1 MFFMSHI
8 REIESC
14 SRKTANVRFKSTIFQ
29 KKEKIDKSELIIV
42 VVVVLTTVVRKWE
55 YLE

>member
-1 MFFMSHI
+1 MTHV

-14 SRKTANVRFKSTIFQ
+14 SWKKANVRFKSTIFQ
-29 KKEKIDKSELIIV
+29 KKGKIDRSELIIA